1 MSTNPLVIPLGEEL
15 PGMPETPAE
24 LAAREARR
32 RAARPTEADKH
43 PKRTPSKRAS
53 AARQRFAMLNRF
65 VDVGLRGI
73 DATAAKVW
81 LILYRDTRDGIARTG
96 QGDMAHRAGLST
108 RTVRRALA
116 RLESAGLLDVV
127 HRGRI
132 GAGPSIYRIR
142 ATPSPESN
150 RTPVS
155 GYNRTNSVRR

>member
-1 MSTNPLVIPLGEEL
+1 MEL
-15 PGMPETPAE
+15 PAK
-24 LAAREARR
+24 REARR
-32 RAARPTEADKH
+32 RAARGAEADTP
-43 PKRTPSKRAS
+43 PKRTPGKRAS
-53 AARQRFAMLNRF
+53 AVGRRFAMLNRF
-65 VDVGLRGI
+65 VDVGLWEI

-81 LILYRDTRDGIARTG
+81 LILYRDTRDGTARTG
-96 QGDMAHRAGLST
+96 QGDIAHRAGLST

-142 ATPSPESN
+142 ATPSVDSM

-155 GYNRTNSVRR
+155 GYNRTNGVRR